1 MAEYAAPSG
10 APIWFDLMSSDTA
23 KAEEFYGAIFGWEAE
38 APDEEMGG
46 YRNFHKNGKRVAGLS
61 PVMEGAGPPDAA
73 AVLAILKRAP
83 TVRTGAK
90 RAGQHLRV
98 IDQQLVLALQPLQR
112 GPAGPVGGAG
122 GLHPRHRPP
131 DRRAGRRVRAQHPQ
145 GGQHVLEFRGVL
157 VLHRLSPVRTIRSSC
172 AS

>member
-61 PVMEGAGPPDAA
+61 PVMRPSSTR
-73 AVLAILKRAP
+73 AIIPSRRSAS
-83 TVRTGAK
+83 RT
-90 RAGQHLRV
+90 RPRFCRRTSSV
-98 IDQQLVLALQPLQR
+98 SALLCKT
-112 GPAGPVGGAG
+112 
-122 GLHPRHRPP
+122 L
-131 DRRAGRRVRAQHPQ
+131 
-145 GGQHVLEFRGVL
+145 L
-157 VLHRLSPVRTIRSSC
+157 
-172 AS
+172 